1 MHCSLEGILFYDVH
15 GCVLKVGDHKNKV
28 TLRRV
33 LYDLLSMYV
42 MPDRTINPITAACF
56 CWQEVNTN
64 WLVSKIDL
72 VTIK

>member
-1 MHCSLEGILFYDVH
+1 MYCSLEGRLFYDVD

-33 LYDLLSMYV
+33 LYDL
-42 MPDRTINPITAACF
+42 F

-64 WLVSKIDL
+64 WLVLEIDL